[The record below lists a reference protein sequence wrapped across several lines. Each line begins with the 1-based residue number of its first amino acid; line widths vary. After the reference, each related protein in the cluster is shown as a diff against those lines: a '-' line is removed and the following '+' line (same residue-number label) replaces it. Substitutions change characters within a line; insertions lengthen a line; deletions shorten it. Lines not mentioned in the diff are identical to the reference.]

1 MMEKEKY
8 TAIVLSAG
16 AGSRMHSQIPKQYMD
31 LCGYPVI
38 YYSLKAFEESEVD
51 EIVLVAGKQDVE
63 FCRQQIVDK
72 YNFSKVRAV
81 VAGGGERC
89 FSVYEG
95 LKAASGSD
103 YVLIHD
109 GARPMLSV
117 ASIRLSMET
126 VAVEKAC
133 VLAVP
138 AKDTI
143 KVADGD
149 GYSVSTPDRSRLWAV
164 QTPQSFS
171 TDLLEEAY
179 RRFFVARDN
188 GQELLTVT
196 DDAMLVEQMTG
207 HKVRLIAGNYTN
219 LKITTP
225 EDLLIAETFLK
236 LRK

>member
-1 MMEKEKY
+1 MEKEKY

-81 VAGGGERC
+81 VDGCSERC
-89 FSVYEG
+89 FSVYEE

-164 QTPQSFS
+164 QTP
-171 TDLLEEAY
+171 
-179 RRFFVARDN
+179 
-188 GQELLTVT
+188 
-196 DDAMLVEQMTG
+196 
-207 HKVRLIAGNYTN
+207 
-219 LKITTP
+219 
-225 EDLLIAETFLK
+225 
-236 LRK
+236 